1 MDMEQIIQGIYVYIS
16 HRTHIFLAQVFRLER
31 VKYRI
36 DRKQFTWIFAR
47 ISMASCGLPAAARAG
62 AIFLQD
68 SVRIRLCTAA
78 SAAGRMMGP

>member
-47 ISMASCGLPAAARAG
+47 ISMASCGLRSGARWSDLPARFTTSDCVQLLLPLAG
-62 AIFLQD
+62 
-68 SVRIRLCTAA
+68 
-78 SAAGRMMGP
+78 